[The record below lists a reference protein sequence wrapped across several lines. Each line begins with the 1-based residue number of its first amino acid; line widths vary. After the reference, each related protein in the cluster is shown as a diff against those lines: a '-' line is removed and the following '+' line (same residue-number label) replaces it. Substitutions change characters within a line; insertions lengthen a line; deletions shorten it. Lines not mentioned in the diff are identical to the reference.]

1 MIKKIL
7 VAVDRSQGC
16 QSIFATAVSL
26 AQATNSQ
33 LMLLHVLAKTDPE
46 HPISPTFFYYPLAQP
61 QFYEIY
67 QQEFAR
73 YEQHGLEF
81 LRNLAR
87 EANLAGVKAEFTQLA
102 GKPASIIC
110 ELAHNWSTDLIVIG
124 SRGLRGVKEMF
135 LGSVSNY
142 VTHHALC
149 SVLIVPQPQ
158 NSSLEPGS
166 ALAKSANP
174 PVTTQ
179 FPSG

>member
-16 QSIFATAVSL
+16 QSIFETAVSL
-26 AQATNSQ
+26 AQATDAQ
-33 LMLLHVLAKTDPE
+33 LMLLHVLAKTEPE
-46 HPISPTFFYYPLAQP
+46 HPISPTFFYYPLVQP

-81 LRNLAR
+81 LRNLTR
-87 EANLAGVKAEFTQLA
+87 EASKAGVKAEFTQVA
-102 GKPASIIC
+102 GNPASIIC

-124 SRGLRGVKEMF
+124 SRGLKGVKEMF

-149 SVLIVPQPQ
+149 SVLIVPHPQ
-158 NSSLEPGS
+158 NSSFEPGS
-166 ALAKSANP
+166 TFAESAEQP
-174 PVTTQ
+174 LTTQ
-179 FPSG
+179 SS